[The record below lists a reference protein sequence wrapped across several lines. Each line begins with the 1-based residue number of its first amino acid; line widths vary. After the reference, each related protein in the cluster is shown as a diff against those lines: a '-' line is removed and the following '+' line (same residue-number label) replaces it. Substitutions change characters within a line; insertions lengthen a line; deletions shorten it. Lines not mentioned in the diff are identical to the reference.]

1 MPETTCPFPAVR
13 WLVFAAVLTADVMDL
28 LSTTITNLA
37 APSIVRDLHAP
48 QSLAPW
54 LGSAYALAL
63 GPALILGARLGDKY
77 GTRRLFLLG
86 LAGFALAALACA
98 VSVSAAMIVAA
109 RCAQG
114 AFGALLIPQGFSL
127 LMRVFPREELGRV
140 FGLFGPLMAVSSI
153 SGPVLA
159 GFLLW
164 LDPFGLGWRT
174 VFLVNVAIGAVL
186 YPLSARVLPREPG
199 DRSVRLDPVA
209 AVLLTAGLLGVL
221 GGLIRS
227 GDGGGDGLSG
237 GAIAAGLVLLGLFV
251 LRQLRSPVP
260 LLARS
265 LFRVRGFVAG
275 LIMGSVFFAAV
286 AGLLYAT
293 SLYLQYGHGL
303 APLPAAAVMAPASAG
318 IIAASFATRGLIER
332 LGRRLVAAGLTVLGA
347 GALGYLAV
355 TWLAPGAVWAV
366 ALPLLAC
373 GLGMGCCF
381 GSVFAVALGDV
392 QPEQAGSASGA
403 LGAVQQIANA
413 VGAALIST
421 AYLAAASAG
430 TASRAVTACLAVV
443 VVIIALCL
451 LMVPLLPRQAATVHH
466 GKEAGA

>member
-1 MPETTCPFPAVR
+1 MPETTFPSPTAR
-13 WLVFAAVLTADVMDL
+13 SLVFAAVLTADVMDL

-37 APSIVRDLHAP
+37 APSIVHDLHAP

-63 GPALILGARLGDKY
+63 GSMLVLGARLGDKY

-86 LAGFALAALACA
+86 LAGFAFASLMCA
-98 VSVSAAMIVAA
+98 VSVSAAMIIAA
-109 RCAQG
+109 RSVQG
-114 AFGALLIPQGFSL
+114 MFGALLIPQGFSL

-164 LDPFGLGWRT
+164 LNPLGLDWRA
-174 VFLVNVAIGAVL
+174 VFLINVVIGAVL
-186 YPLSARVLPREPG
+186 YPLSARVLPRGAG
-199 DRSVRLDPVA
+199 DRSVRLDLVA
-209 AVLLTAGLLGVL
+209 ALLLTAGLLGVL

-227 GDGGGDGLSG
+227 GEGAWDWLSA
-237 GAIAAGLVLLGLFV
+237 GAIAAGLAILGLFV

-265 LFRVRGFVAG
+265 LFRVRSFVAG
-275 LIMGSVFFAAV
+275 LVVGSVFFAAV

-293 SLYLQYGHGL
+293 SLYLQFGRAL
-303 APLPAAAVMAPASAG
+303 TPLPAAAVMAPASVG
-318 IIAASFATRGLIER
+318 IIAASFSTRGLIER
-332 LGRRLVAAGLTVLGA
+332 LGRRLVAAGLTTLGA
-347 GALGYLAV
+347 GALGYL
-355 TWLAPGAVWAV
+355 TLIQLAPGALWAV
-366 ALPLLAC
+366 ALALLVC

-392 QPEQAGSASGA
+392 RPEHAGSASGT
-403 LGAVQQIANA
+403 LNAVQQMANA

-421 AYLAAASAG
+421 AYLAVASTG
-430 TASRAVTACLAVV
+430 TAGQAVTASLVMV
-443 VVIIALCL
+443 LVITALSL
-451 LMVPLLPRQAATVHH
+451 LVLPLLPRRAAAAAH
-466 GKEAGA
+466 

>member
-1 MPETTCPFPAVR
+1 MPEIISPSPAAR
-13 WLVFAAVLTADVMDL
+13 WLVFAAVLAADVMDL
-28 LSTTITNLA
+28 LSTTVTNLA

-63 GPALILGARLGDKY
+63 GPVLVLGARLGDKY

-86 LAGFALAALACA
+86 LAGFVFASLTCA
-98 VSVSAAMIVAA
+98 VAGSAVMLVAA
-109 RCAQG
+109 RCVQG
-114 AFGALLIPQGFSL
+114 TFGALLIPQGFSL
-127 LMRVFPREELGRV
+127 LMRAFPREELGRV
-140 FGLFGPLMAVSSI
+140 FGLFGPLLAVSSI

-164 LDPFGLGWRT
+164 LNPFDLDWRA
-174 VFLVNVAIGAVL
+174 VFLINVVIGIVL
-186 YPLSARVLPREPG
+186 YPLSARVLPRGSG

-209 AVLLTAGLLGVL
+209 ALLLTAGLLGVL

-227 GDGGGDGLSG
+227 GDGGWDWLSG
-237 GAIAAGLVLLGLFV
+237 GAIAAGLVILSLFI

-265 LFRVRGFVAG
+265 LFRVRSFVAG
-275 LIMGSVFFAAV
+275 LVVGSAFFAAV
-286 AGLLYAT
+286 TGLLYAT
-293 SLYLQYGHGL
+293 SLYLQFGHGL
-303 APLPAAAVMAPASAG
+303 TPLPAAAVMASASVG
-318 IIAASFATRGLIER
+318 IIAASFSTRGLIER
-332 LGRRLVAAGLTVLGA
+332 LGRRLVTAGLSVLGA

-355 TWLAPGAVWAV
+355 IGLAPGAVWAV

-392 QPEQAGSASGA
+392 RPEQAGSASGT
-403 LGAVQQIANA
+403 LNAVQQIASA

-421 AYLAAASAG
+421 AYLAVASAA
-430 TASRAVTACLAVV
+430 TAGRAVAVCLAIVLVV
-443 VVIIALCL
+443 TALSL
-451 LMVPLLPRQAATVHH
+451 AALPLLPRRAAAVD
-466 GKEAGA
+466 